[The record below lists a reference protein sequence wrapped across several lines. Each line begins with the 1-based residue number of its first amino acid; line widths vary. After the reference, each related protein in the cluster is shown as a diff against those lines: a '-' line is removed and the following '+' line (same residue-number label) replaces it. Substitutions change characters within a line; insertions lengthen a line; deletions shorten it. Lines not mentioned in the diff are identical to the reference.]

1 MPVINFKNF
10 LQSSSSEDFWKSSK
24 IFCFK
29 GSAFCSLFF
38 NKLFDSLESSQK
50 LPYSKKS
57 LLSDNLKNDYHSYLE
72 QSILGNYNFYWLGNL
87 SEQSKNTKLLNYISN
102 YDGLHTIAFFVPSD
116 FKNFKL
122 STSAV
127 QIEIDSS
134 INIEDAKKIIAL
146 FSPKMPD
153 KKIAMLGKVFYGRN
167 DIDIDSVCM
176 LINYF
181 ELININALDDSYS
194 YISKIFGAQPIL
206 SQLSN
211 AFWTKNTKDFFNI
224 WQKIESSYPEVFW
237 VIFWSEQVWKAY
249 HTILF
254 LNQKNFVKAKQISYG
269 LPFSF
274 INKDFK
280 NFRLTDLARLYENLY
295 DIDFAI
301 KKGSSFYSLDLFY
314 LSYFKPISD
323 KYSNCR
329 I

>member
-1 MPVINFKNF
+1 MSVISFKNF
-10 LQSSSSEDFWKSSK
+10 LQSAVEEDFWKSSK

-29 GSAFCSLFF
+29 GSDFCSIFF
-38 NKLFDSLESSQK
+38 SKLFEFLERNQK
-50 LPYSKKS
+50 LPYSKRS
-57 LLSDNLKNDYHSYLE
+57 LLAENLKNEYHSYLE
-72 QSILGNYNFYWLGNL
+72 QSILGNYSFYWLGNL
-87 SEQSKNTKLLNYISN
+87 SEQAKNTKLLNYLSN
-102 YDGLHTIAFFVPSD
+102 YDGLHIISFFIPND

-122 STSAV
+122 PKNAL
-127 QIEIDSS
+127 QIEIDSN
-134 INIEDAKKIIAL
+134 INIDEAKKIIAL

-153 KKIAMLGKVFYGRN
+153 KKIAMLSKIFNGRN

-176 LINYF
+176 LVNYF
-181 ELININALDDSYS
+181 ELININALDSS
-194 YISKIFGAQPIL
+194 FAYIAKIFGMQPVL

-211 AFWTKNTKDFFNI
+211 AFWTKNTKDFFYI

-280 NFRLTDLARLYENLY
+280 NFRLVDLTYLYESLY

-301 KKGSSFYSLDLFY
+301 KKGSEFYSLDLFY
-314 LSYFKPISD
+314 LNYFNKNLNRGI
-323 KYSNCR
+323 
-329 I
+329 